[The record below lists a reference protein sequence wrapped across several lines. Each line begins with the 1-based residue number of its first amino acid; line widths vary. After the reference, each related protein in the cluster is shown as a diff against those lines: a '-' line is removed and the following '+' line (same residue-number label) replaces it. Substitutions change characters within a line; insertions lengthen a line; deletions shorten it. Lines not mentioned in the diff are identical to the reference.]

1 MGRFSFE
8 LLHYLGN
15 ALGSSQGDQTMD
27 MVYPSSNRIE
37 IDSFLVRIL
46 VNMDEQGF
54 PKGRVLEQWLPVLG
68 SSYTMDFDADK

>member
-1 MGRFSFE
+1 MGGFSFE

-15 ALGSSQGDQTMD
+15 ALGSPQGDQAMN
-27 MVYPSSNRIE
+27 MVYPSTNRIE

-68 SSYTMDFDADK
+68 SPYTMDFDADK